1 MHIFDFHM
9 LFGQKHSKT
18 LFTIFGGRNIHS
30 PAVTDFFL
38 GNKIWQF
45 RPRSCPVI
53 VEGCVKHWPAM
64 HWSRDTLV
72 SRFGAVPFAAGA
84 ADFPLELW
92 YDYAQSNT
100 DDVAGLQNTC
110 AAVGCITLGA
120 GNGWNVWTITSFGT
134 LFIFHYI
141 GNNNPNWRT
150 HILQRGRLNHQPV
163 ILHLGWTWW
172 NMMTQMFGMSG
183 AEAPTTPTS
192 CWL

>member
-9 LFGQKHSKT
+9 LIGQKHSKT

-30 PAVTDFFL
+30 PAVTWVFS
-38 GNKIWQF
+38 GTTNKIWQF

-110 AAVGCITLGA
+110 AGVGCITLG
-120 GNGWNVWTITSFGT
+120 GWKWVECVDYYIIWLVVWNTI
-134 LFIFHYI
+134 FIFHHI
-141 GNNNPNWRT
+141 GGS
-150 HILQRGRLNHQPV
+150 Q
-163 ILHLGWTWW
+163 
-172 NMMTQMFGMSG
+172 
-183 AEAPTTPTS
+183 
-192 CWL
+192 

>member
-1 MHIFDFHM
+1 MVLLCISLIFIC
-9 LFGQKHSKT
+9 L
-18 LFTIFGGRNIHS
+18 LVRNIQKQGKKHPFTS
-30 PAVTDFFL
+30 CDLVFL
-38 GNKIWQF
+38 GNKIWRF

-64 HWSRDTLV
+64 HWSRDTLL

-120 GNGWNVWTITSFGT
+120 GNGWNMWTITSSGWWFGT
-134 LFIFHYI
+134 LVIFHDI
-141 GNNNPNWRT
+141 GGS
-150 HILQRGRLNHQPV
+150 Q
-163 ILHLGWTWW
+163 
-172 NMMTQMFGMSG
+172 
-183 AEAPTTPTS
+183 
-192 CWL
+192 